1 MSGGWGETAKDGYR
15 LAPPAKQVRGNT
27 MELRALW
34 KIVRRRW
41 WLIALP
47 ALAALAFATYGYLKA
62 PPRAGFTTQ
71 IRYTAAQ
78 APGKISGLFG
88 YEDSHYYPWLASE
101 YVINGLTDWVRTSS
115 FAEEISAALA
125 AQEIDIPAGAI
136 QGGIAA
142 DNERS
147 VMVLYLSWHDA
158 GQLEAIARA
167 ATTVLQERSA
177 EYFPQFGTRGVDV
190 VVLDEP
196 VIAPVPP
203 PISVRF
209 EPLVR
214 FGLGLAAGVA
224 LAFLVEYLDPTVHRR
239 AEVEELGLPVLAE
252 IPRD

>member
-1 MSGGWGETAKDGYR
+1 
-15 LAPPAKQVRGNT
+15 
-27 MELRALW
+27 
-34 KIVRRRW
+34 
-41 WLIALP
+41 
-47 ALAALAFATYGYLKA
+47 
-62 PPRAGFTTQ
+62 
-71 IRYTAAQ
+71 
-78 APGKISGLFG
+78 
-88 YEDSHYYPWLASE
+88 
-101 YVINGLTDWVRTSS
+101 VRTSS
-115 FAEEISAALA
+115 FAEEISDVLA

-158 GQLEAIARA
+158 GQLEAIAQA

-214 FGLGLAAGVA
+214 FGLGLVAGVA

-239 AEVEELGLPVLAE
+239 TEVEEMGLPVLAE